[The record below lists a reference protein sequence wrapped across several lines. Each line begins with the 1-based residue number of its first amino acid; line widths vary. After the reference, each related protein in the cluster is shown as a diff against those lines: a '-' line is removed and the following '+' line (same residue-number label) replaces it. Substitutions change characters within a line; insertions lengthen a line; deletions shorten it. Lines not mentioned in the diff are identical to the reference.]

1 VNLCRL
7 RIDGRSPEQR
17 INDSGHLGPGLV
29 ALWPQ
34 LGNPSLDPQT
44 VDLLTKPAGDFGGT
58 VAELA
63 EKGDDA
69 EIRLMRALDEIPL
82 PQ

>member
-1 VNLCRL
+1 VICLRVCGGAGLAPAAGLISPRRLC
-7 RIDGRSPEQR
+7 DQ
-17 INDSGHLGPGLV
+17 
-29 ALWPQ
+29 
-34 LGNPSLDPQT
+34 
-44 VDLLTKPAGDFGGT
+44 AGDFGGT

-63 EKGDDA
+63 EQRDDA